1 MSQPVYG
8 TLLRCG
14 ARNTRLRLERICSGP
29 SSATNQLGDLAQVA
43 VLEETSKMVFLYCS
57 YLYKALYKYIIGII
71 ITNSV
76 LSKRLYL

>member
-1 MSQPVYG
+1 MPSWVCTIKG
-8 TLLRCG
+8 
-14 ARNTRLRLERICSGP
+14 SGSEVLGLP
-29 SSATNQLGDLAQVA
+29 SGSATDQLGDLAQVA